1 MSIAVAVSVAISITF
16 SVTVAV
22 LLLFYLTV
30 IQHDTHILEFA
41 VLVQAFQFG
50 QVTAV

>member
-1 MSIAVAVSVAISITF
+1 MSIAVAITVAISITLP
-16 SVTVAV
+16 VAV

-30 IQHDTHILEFA
+30 IQDDTHILEFA

-50 QVTAV
+50 LVTAV